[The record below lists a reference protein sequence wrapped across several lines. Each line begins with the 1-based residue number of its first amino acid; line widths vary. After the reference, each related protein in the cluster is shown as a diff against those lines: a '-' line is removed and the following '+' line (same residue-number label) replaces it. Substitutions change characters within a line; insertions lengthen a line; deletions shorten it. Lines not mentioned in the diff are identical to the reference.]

1 MANTGRAHGVAIAD
15 TAKEWDA
22 MSDAGEQLGFELWP
36 REHDLPPRWDGLPV
50 QWGEWDDTGRMFICP
65 PPKKPSRC
73 DKCGSTRS
81 RLFCTG
87 RIWTDPST
95 APRAIGRARLQRG
108 RQLVGL
114 ISAFRCP
121 ECRHDTVRDLNGQ
134 EWDLD
139 ETDYG
144 DEGSF
149 DISVPSGGAPQDHRT
164 E

>member
-1 MANTGRAHGVAIAD
+1 
-15 TAKEWDA
+15 
-22 MSDAGEQLGFELWP
+22 MSGAGEQLGFELWP

-50 QWGEWDDTGRMFICP
+50 QWGDWDDTGRMFICP
-65 PPKKPSRC
+65 PPKKPSQC
-73 DKCGSTRS
+73 DKCESTRT

-87 RIWTDPST
+87 RIWTDPAT

-121 ECRHDTVRDLNGQ
+121 ECRHDTVRDPNGQ

-149 DISVPSGGAPQDHRT
+149 DVSVHSRGAPQGQRAR
-164 E
+164 